1 MQRRLFLFNQAGQV
15 IAVPKA
21 WQQDIAL
28 LQKKLYLRKAR
39 VSIGAAK
46 ANLLYPITNWL

>member
-1 MQRRLFLFNQAGQV
+1 MDKCKRRLFLFNQAGQV

-28 LQKKLYLRKAR
+28 LQKKA
-39 VSIGAAK
+39 VPAK
-46 ANLLYPITNWL
+46 GRG